1 MWLLHFRGGRNVSC
15 TVLCVVSRTTRL
27 GLVQGDAQTKN
38 SWAYLEASAQRID
51 LENDYNVTFA
61 SDSDQV

>member
-1 MWLLHFRGGRNVSC
+1 LKSSPLDDDR
-15 TVLCVVSRTTRL
+15 
-27 GLVQGDAQTKN
+27 LVQGDAQTKN